1 MKNTVTIKALT
12 ADTATVAGYGVIFG
26 GADLEGDTFT
36 KSTNFM
42 LDLVPAKPVCYDH
55 TMNAQVS
62 HVIGTVKSVTADET
76 GLWVEA
82 ELLRSADY
90 VEAVLKLIERGAI
103 GWSSGSVPHLVRREA
118 KSITQWP
125 VVEWSLTP
133 TPAEPRTLGVERIK
147 SVAGDEQNE
156 TTEAA
161 APQVEQSTAPAVATD
176 TDNNNE
182 QTPDTPAGKTIM
194 TPEEIAALLA
204 AQAAQLAELKA
215 ITAAFAAQPPINSP
229 GFQTGGAPAVID
241 ADVRKF
247 DNVETG
253 DLALLIETT
262 KSAKAVGRSNGPTA
276 AAYKALAMR
285 LESAET
291 GKSEPLSHAV
301 KSFKSHNLKANELN
315 QSTLAS
321 YGDEWVGVAYSGVL
335 WESIRQETRIVS
347 MLPTIEV
354 PQGAESVVIPLEGTD
369 PIWYKVAQ
377 ASATSANPGGIP
389 TNTVTS
395 SRLGSASATMT
406 LAKLG
411 ARVIWTGEMEED
423 SMVPYVSELRR
434 QLITSG
440 AEYLEAAVIDG
451 DTDASATTNINYIVG
466 TPGGT
471 EFFMTVN
478 GFRKLALV
486 TNTANSRDAGALT
499 SADFLETLKLMGV
512 GGVNADKNKTGFI
525 INSAVHWKAIE
536 LADVKSKDIFSAA
549 TIENGFLA
557 AIYGYPVYMSHH
569 MHKAATTRLALASGK
584 VDGAT
589 PTNGTTGSILAVRWD
604 QWRFGYK
611 RRMTIESTRI
621 PAADSTEIV
630 ALMRF
635 GLVNRDTEASAISYN
650 VTV

>member
-1 MKNTVTIKALT
+1 MNNTVTVKALT
-12 ADTATVAGYGVIFG
+12 ADTAIVAGYGVIFG

-36 KSTNFM
+36 KSTNYM

-55 TMNAQVS
+55 TMSAAVP

-82 ELLRSADY
+82 ELKRSEDY
-90 VEAVLKLIERGAI
+90 VDAVLELINRGVI

-125 VVEWSLTP
+125 VIEWSLTP

-147 SVAGDEQNE
+147 SVTGDEQNE

-161 APQVEQSTAPAVATD
+161 ATQAEESASPAVVTD
-176 TDNNNE
+176 TPTTE
-182 QTPDTPAGKTIM
+182 QDEPARPAGKTIM
-194 TPEEIAALLA
+194 TLEEMAALLA
-204 AQAAQLAELKA
+204 AQSAEIKALQAAA
-215 ITAAFAAQPPINSP
+215 PPINTA
-229 GFQTGGAPAVID
+229 GFQVVAPAVITGET
-241 ADVRKF
+241 RKY
-247 DNVETG
+247 DNIDTG

-262 KSAKAVGRSNGPTA
+262 KSAKAVGRSSGPTA
-276 AAYKALAMR
+276 DAYKALAMR

-301 KSFKSHNLKANELN
+301 KSFKSRGLKANELN
-315 QSTLAS
+315 YSTLAN

-335 WESIRQETRIVS
+335 WEAIRQETRIVS

-354 PQGAESVVIPLEGTD
+354 PQGAESVVIPLESTD

-377 ASATSANPGGIP
+377 ATAMSSNPGGIP
-389 TNTVTS
+389 TNTVTA
-395 SRLGSASATMT
+395 SRLGTAAATMT
-406 LAKLG
+406 LSKLG

-423 SMVPYVSELRR
+423 SMVPFVSELRR
-434 QLITSG
+434 QLTTSG

-451 DTDASATTNINYIVG
+451 DTAAGATTNINYIVG
-466 TPGGT
+466 TPGGS
-471 EFFMTVN
+471 EYFMTVD

-486 TNTANSRDAGALT
+486 TNTANSRDGGTLA
-499 SADFLETLKLMGV
+499 SSDFLETVKLMGV
-512 GGVNADKNKTGFI
+512 GGVNADKNKTAFI
-525 INSAVHWKAIE
+525 INSAVHFKALE
-536 LADVKSKDIFSAA
+536 LADVKSRDIFNPA
-549 TIENGFLA
+549 TIENGLLA
-557 AIYGYPVYMSHH
+557 AIYGFPIYVSHH

-635 GLVNRDTEASAISYN
+635 GLINRDTEASAISYN
-650 VTV
+650 LTV

>member
-1 MKNTVTIKALT
+1 MNNTVTVKALT
-12 ADTATVAGYGVIFG
+12 ETTATVAGYGVIFG

-36 KSTNFM
+36 KSTNYM

-55 TMNAQVS
+55 TMSAKVS

-82 ELLRSADY
+82 ELKRSEDY
-90 VEAVLKLIERGAI
+90 VDAVLELINRGVI

-125 VVEWSLTP
+125 VIEWSLTP

-161 APQVEQSTAPAVATD
+161 ATQAEESASPAVVTD
-176 TDNNNE
+176 TPTTE
-182 QTPDTPAGKTIM
+182 QDEPATPAGKTIM
-194 TPEEIAALLA
+194 TLEEMAALLA
-204 AQAAQLAELKA
+204 AQSAEIKALQAAA
-215 ITAAFAAQPPINSP
+215 PPINTA
-229 GFQTGGAPAVID
+229 GFQVAAPPVITGETRKYDNID
-241 ADVRKF
+241 
-247 DNVETG
+247 TG

-262 KSAKAVGRSNGPTA
+262 KSAKAVGRSSGPTA
-276 AAYKALAMR
+276 DAYKALAMR

-301 KSFKSHNLKANELN
+301 KSFKSRGLKANELN
-315 QSTLAS
+315 YSTLAN

-335 WESIRQETRIVS
+335 WEAIRQETRIVS

-354 PQGAESVVIPLEGTD
+354 PQGAESVVIPLESTD

-377 ASATSANPGGIP
+377 ATAMSSNPGGIP
-389 TNTVTS
+389 TNTVTA
-395 SRLGSASATMT
+395 SRVGTAAATMT
-406 LAKLG
+406 LSKLG

-423 SMVPYVSELRR
+423 SMVPFVSELRR
-434 QLITSG
+434 QLTTSG

-451 DTDASATTNINYIVG
+451 DTAAGATTNINYIVG
-466 TPGGT
+466 TPGGS
-471 EFFMTVN
+471 EYFMTVD

-486 TNTANSRDAGALT
+486 TNTANSRDGGTLA
-499 SADFLETLKLMGV
+499 SSDFLETVKLMGV
-512 GGVNADKNKTGFI
+512 GGVNADKNKTAFI
-525 INSAVHWKAIE
+525 INSAVHFKALE
-536 LADVKSKDIFSAA
+536 LADVKSRDIFNPA
-549 TIENGFLA
+549 TIENGLLA
-557 AIYGYPVYMSHH
+557 AIYGFPIYVSHH

-635 GLVNRDTEASAISYN
+635 GLINRDTEASAISYN
-650 VTV
+650 LTV

>member
-1 MKNTVTIKALT
+1 MKTTVEIKALT
-12 ADTATVAGYGVIFG
+12 ATTATVAGYGVIFG

-36 KSTNFM
+36 KATNFM
-42 LDLVPAKPVCYDH
+42 LDLVPQKLVCYDH
-55 TMNAQVS
+55 TMSAQVP

-82 ELLRSADY
+82 ELKRSEDY
-90 VEAVLKLIERGAI
+90 VEAVLKLIERGVI

-125 VVEWSLTP
+125 VIEWSLTP

-147 SVAGDEQNE
+147 SIDTEQNE
-156 TTEAA
+156 TAETEVA
-161 APQVEQSTAPAVATD
+161 QVEQSTLPVAVTD
-176 TDNNNE
+176 IDNNNE
-182 QTPDTPAGKTIM
+182 QTPVDPAGKTIM
-194 TPEEIAALLA
+194 TLEEMAAKLA
-204 AQAAQLAELKA
+204 AQDAEIKA
-215 ITAAFAAQPPINSP
+215 LQAAQPATNTA
-229 GFQTGGAPAVID
+229 GFQVATPAVITSET
-241 ADVRKF
+241 RKY

-253 DLALLIETT
+253 DLALMIETLQ
-262 KSAKAVGRSNGPTA
+262 SAKTIGRSKTGATA
-276 AAYKALAMR
+276 DAYKALAMR

-291 GKSEPLSHAV
+291 GKSEPLSIAA
-301 KSFKSHNLKANELN
+301 KSFKSRGLKANELN
-315 QSTLAS
+315 YSTLSS

-335 WESIRQETRIVS
+335 WESIRQATQIVS

-354 PQGAESVVIPLEGTD
+354 PQGAESIVMPLESTD

-377 ASATSANPGGIP
+377 ATAMSSNPGGIA
-389 TNTVTS
+389 TNTVTA
-395 SRLGSASATMT
+395 SRLGTASSTMT

-423 SMVPYVSELRR
+423 SMVPFVSELRR

-451 DTDASATTNINYIVG
+451 DTAPEATTNINYIVG
-466 TPGGT
+466 TPGGS
-471 EFFMTVN
+471 EYFMTVN

-499 SADFLETLKLMGV
+499 SADFLETLKLMGT

-650 VTV
+650 ITV

>member
-1 MKNTVTIKALT
+1 MNQLVTVKALT

-36 KSTNFM
+36 KSTNYM

-55 TMNAQVS
+55 TMSAKVS

-82 ELLRSADY
+82 ELKRSEDY
-90 VEAVLKLIERGAI
+90 VDAVLELINRGVI

-125 VVEWSLTP
+125 VIEWSLTP

-147 SVAGDEQNE
+147 SMDTEQNE

-161 APQVEQSTAPAVATD
+161 VPQVEQSTAPAVVTD
-176 TDNNNE
+176 TTTE
-182 QTPDTPAGKTIM
+182 QPIVSDIPTEEKAIM
-194 TPEEIAALLA
+194 SEELTALS
-204 AQAAQLAELKA
+204 AQIAELKA
-215 ITAAFAAQPPINSP
+215 LMAAQPATNPA
-229 GFQTGGAPAVID
+229 GFQTAAPAVITSET
-241 ADVRKF
+241 RKY
-247 DNVETG
+247 DNIETG

-262 KSAKAVGRSNGPTA
+262 KSAKAVGRSSGPSA
-276 AAYKALAMR
+276 DAYKALAMR

-301 KSFKSHNLKANELN
+301 KSFKQRGLKANELN
-315 QSTLAS
+315 YSTLAS

-335 WESIRQETRIVS
+335 WEAIRQETRIVS

-354 PQGAESVVIPLEGTD
+354 PQGAESVVIPLESTD

-377 ASATSANPGGIP
+377 ATAMSSNPGGIP
-389 TNTVTS
+389 TNTVTA
-395 SRLGSASATMT
+395 SRVGSAAATMT
-406 LAKLG
+406 LSKLG

-423 SMVPYVSELRR
+423 SMIPFVSELRR
-434 QLITSG
+434 QLTTSG

-451 DTDASATTNINYIVG
+451 DTAAGATTNINYIVG
-466 TPGGT
+466 TPGGS
-471 EFFMTVN
+471 EYFMTVD

-486 TNTANSRDAGALT
+486 TNTANSRDGGVLASG
-499 SADFLETLKLMGV
+499 DFLETVKLMGV
-512 GGVNADKNKTGFI
+512 GGVNADKNKTAFI
-525 INSAVHWKAIE
+525 INSAVHFKALE
-536 LADVKSKDIFSAA
+536 LADVKSRDIFNPA
-549 TIENGFLA
+549 TIENGLLA
-557 AIYGYPVYMSHH
+557 AIYGFPIYVSHH

-635 GLVNRDTEASAISYN
+635 GLINRDTEAAAISYN
-650 VTV
+650 LTV

>member
-1 MKNTVTIKALT
+1 MNNTVTVKALT

-36 KSTNFM
+36 RSTDYM
-42 LDLVPAKPVCYDH
+42 LGLVPVKPVCYDH
-55 TMNAQVS
+55 TMSAKVS

-82 ELLRSADY
+82 ELKRSEDY
-90 VEAVLKLIERGAI
+90 VDAVLELINRGVI

-125 VVEWSLTP
+125 VIEWSLTP

-147 SVAGDEQNE
+147 SIDTEQNE

-161 APQVEQSTAPAVATD
+161 VPQVEESTAPAVVTD
-176 TDNNNE
+176 TPTIEQLQPDN
-182 QTPDTPAGKTIM
+182 PAEEKAIM
-194 TPEEIAALLA
+194 SEELTALS
-204 AQAAQLAELKA
+204 AQIAELKA
-215 ITAAFAAQPPINSP
+215 LMAAQPATNTA
-229 GFQTGGAPAVID
+229 GFQVGTPPAVITSET
-241 ADVRKF
+241 RKY

-253 DLALLIETT
+253 DLALMIETLQ
-262 KSAKAVGRSNGPTA
+262 SAKTIGRSKTGATA
-276 AAYKALAMR
+276 DAYKALAMR

-291 GKSEPLSHAV
+291 GKSEPLSIAA
-301 KSFKSHNLKANELN
+301 KSFKSRGLKANELN
-315 QSTLAS
+315 YSTLSS

-335 WESIRQETRIVS
+335 WESIRQATQIVS

-354 PQGAESVVIPLEGTD
+354 PQGAESIVMPLESTD
-369 PIWYKVAQ
+369 PVWYKVAQ
-377 ASATSANPGGIP
+377 ATAMGSNPGGIA
-389 TNTVTS
+389 TNTVTA
-395 SRLGSASATMT
+395 SRLGTASSTMT

-423 SMVPYVSELRR
+423 SMVPFVSELRR

-471 EFFMTVN
+471 EYFMTVN

-499 SADFLETLKLMGV
+499 SGDFLETLKLMGT

-635 GLVNRDTEASAISYN
+635 GLVNRDTEAAAISYN

>member
-1 MKNTVTIKALT
+1 MKNLVEIKALT
-12 ADTATVAGYGVIFG
+12 ATTATVAGYGVVFG
-26 GADLEGDTFT
+26 GEDLEGDTFT

-42 LDLVPAKPVCYDH
+42 LDLVPQKLVCYDH
-55 TMNAQVS
+55 TMSAAVP

-82 ELLRSADY
+82 ELKRSEEY
-90 VEAVLKLIERGAI
+90 VDAVLKLIEKGVI

-133 TPAEPRTLGVERIK
+133 TPAEPRTLGVERTK
-147 SVAGDEQNE
+147 SMTGTEQNE
-156 TTEAA
+156 TAETA
-161 APQVEQSTAPAVATD
+161 APQAEESAAPVAATD
-176 TDNNNE
+176 TPNNNE
-182 QTPDTPAGKTIM
+182 QTPDNPAGKTIM
-194 TPEEIAALLA
+194 TPEELAALLA
-204 AQAAQLAELKA
+204 QIAELKA
-215 ITAAFAAQPPINSP
+215 ITTAALAAQPPINP
-229 GFQTGGAPAVID
+229 AGFQTGSAPAVID
-241 ADVRKF
+241 GDVRKY
-247 DNVETG
+247 DNIETG

-262 KSAKAVGRSNGPTA
+262 KNAKTINKSSGPTP

-285 LESAET
+285 LESAESA
-291 GKSEPLSHAV
+291 KSESLNVAA
-301 KSFKSHNLKANELN
+301 KSFKARGLKANELN

-335 WESIRQETRIVS
+335 WEAIRQETKIVS

-354 PQGAESVVIPLEGTD
+354 PQGAESVVIPLESTD

-377 ASATSANPGGIP
+377 ASATTSNPGGIV

-395 SRLGSASATMT
+395 SRLGSAASTMT

-423 SMVPYVSELRR
+423 SIVPYVSELRR
-434 QLITSG
+434 QLVTSG

-471 EFFMTVN
+471 EYFMTVN

-486 TNTANSRDAGALT
+486 TNTANSRDGGVLAST
-499 SADFLETLKLMGV
+499 DFLETLKLMGV

-525 INSAVHWKAIE
+525 IGSAVHFKALE
-536 LADVKSKDIFSAA
+536 LTDVKSKDIFSAA
-549 TIENGFLA
+549 TIENGFLSA
-557 AIYGYPVYMSHH
+557 VYGYPIYISHH

-611 RRMTIESTRI
+611 RRMTIETTRI

-635 GLVNRDTEASAISYN
+635 GLVNRDTESAAISYN
-650 VTV
+650 LTV

>member
-1 MKNTVTIKALT
+1 MNQLVTVKSLT

-36 KSTNFM
+36 KSTDYM
-42 LDLVPAKPVCYDH
+42 LGLVPVKPVCYDH
-55 TMNAQVS
+55 TMSAKVS

-82 ELLRSADY
+82 ELKRSEDY
-90 VEAVLKLIERGAI
+90 VDAVLELINRGVI

-125 VVEWSLTP
+125 VIEWSLTP

-147 SVAGDEQNE
+147 SMADTEQNE

-161 APQVEQSTAPAVATD
+161 VPQVEQSTAPAVVTD
-176 TDNNNE
+176 TTTE
-182 QTPDTPAGKTIM
+182 QPIVSDIPTEEKAIM
-194 TPEEIAALLA
+194 SEELTALS
-204 AQAAQLAELKA
+204 AQIAELKA
-215 ITAAFAAQPPINSP
+215 LMAAQPAVNPA
-229 GFQTGGAPAVID
+229 GFQTAAPAVITSET
-241 ADVRKF
+241 RKY

-253 DLALLIETT
+253 DLALMIETLQ
-262 KSAKAVGRSNGPTA
+262 SAKTIGRSKAGA
-276 AAYKALAMR
+276 SADAYKALAMR

-291 GKSEPLSHAV
+291 GKSEPLSIAA
-301 KSFKSHNLKANELN
+301 KSFKSRGLKANELN
-315 QSTLAS
+315 YSTLSS

-335 WESIRQETRIVS
+335 WESIRQATQIVS

-354 PQGAESVVIPLEGTD
+354 PQGAESIVMPLESTD

-377 ASATSANPGGIP
+377 ATAMSSNPGGIA
-389 TNTVTS
+389 TNTVTA
-395 SRLGSASATMT
+395 SRLGTASSTMT

-423 SMVPYVSELRR
+423 SMVPFVSELRR

-451 DTDASATTNINYIVG
+451 DTAAGATTNINYIVG
-466 TPGGT
+466 TPGGL
-471 EFFMTVN
+471 EYFMTVD

-486 TNTANSRDAGALT
+486 TNTANSRDGGVLAST
-499 SADFLETLKLMGV
+499 DFLETLKLMGV

-525 INSAVHWKAIE
+525 IGSAVHFKALE

-549 TIENGFLA
+549 TIENGFLSA
-557 AIYGYPVYMSHH
+557 VYGYPIYISHH

-611 RRMTIESTRI
+611 RRMTIETTRI

-635 GLVNRDTEASAISYN
+635 GLINRDTEAAAISYN
-650 VTV
+650 LTV

>member
-1 MKNTVTIKALT
+1 MKNLVEIKALT
-12 ADTATVAGYGVIFG
+12 ATTATVAGYGVIFG

-36 KSTNFM
+36 KSTNYM

-55 TMNAQVS
+55 TMSAKVS

-82 ELLRSADY
+82 ELKRSEDY
-90 VEAVLKLIERGAI
+90 VDAVLELINRGVI

-125 VVEWSLTP
+125 VIEWSLTP

-147 SVAGDEQNE
+147 SIDTEQNE

-161 APQVEQSTAPAVATD
+161 VPQVEQSTVPAVVTD
-176 TDNNNE
+176 TTTE
-182 QTPDTPAGKTIM
+182 QPIVSDIPTEEKAIM
-194 TPEEIAALLA
+194 SEELTALS
-204 AQAAQLAELKA
+204 AQIAELKA
-215 ITAAFAAQPPINSP
+215 LMAAQPATNPA
-229 GFQTGGAPAVID
+229 GFQTAAPAVITSET
-241 ADVRKF
+241 RKY
-247 DNVETG
+247 DNIETG

-262 KSAKAVGRSNGPTA
+262 KSAKAVGRSSGPSA
-276 AAYKALAMR
+276 DAYKALAMR

-301 KSFKSHNLKANELN
+301 KSFKQRGLKANELN
-315 QSTLAS
+315 YSTLAS

-335 WESIRQETRIVS
+335 WEAIRQETRIVS

-354 PQGAESVVIPLEGTD
+354 PQGAESVVIPLESTD

-377 ASATSANPGGIP
+377 ATAMSSNPGGIP
-389 TNTVTS
+389 TNTVTA
-395 SRLGSASATMT
+395 SRVGSAAATMT
-406 LAKLG
+406 LSKLG

-423 SMVPYVSELRR
+423 SMIPFVSELRR
-434 QLITSG
+434 QLTTSG

-451 DTDASATTNINYIVG
+451 DTAAGATTNINYIVG
-466 TPGGT
+466 TPGGS
-471 EFFMTVN
+471 EYFMTVD

-486 TNTANSRDAGALT
+486 TNTANSRDGGVLASG
-499 SADFLETLKLMGV
+499 DFLETVKLMGV
-512 GGVNADKNKTGFI
+512 GGVNADKNKTAFI
-525 INSAVHWKAIE
+525 INSAVHFKALE
-536 LADVKSKDIFSAA
+536 LADVKSRDIFNPA
-549 TIENGFLA
+549 TIENGLLA
-557 AIYGYPVYMSHH
+557 AIYGFPIYVSHH

-635 GLVNRDTEASAISYN
+635 GLINRDTEAAAISYN
-650 VTV
+650 LTV

>member
-1 MKNTVTIKALT
+1 MNQLVTVKALT

-36 KSTNFM
+36 RSTDYM
-42 LDLVPAKPVCYDH
+42 LGLVPVKPVCYDH
-55 TMNAQVS
+55 TMSAKVS

-82 ELLRSADY
+82 ELKRSEDY
-90 VEAVLKLIERGAI
+90 VDAVLELINRGVI

-125 VVEWSLTP
+125 VIEWSLTP

-147 SVAGDEQNE
+147 SMADTEQNE

-161 APQVEQSTAPAVATD
+161 VPQVEQSTVPAVVTD
-176 TDNNNE
+176 IDNNNE
-182 QTPDTPAGKTIM
+182 QTPDNPAGKTIM
-194 TPEEIAALLA
+194 TPEELAAMLAAQTAEIKALLA
-204 AQAAQLAELKA
+204 AQPATN
-215 ITAAFAAQPPINSP
+215 TA
-229 GFQTGGAPAVID
+229 GFQVATPAVITSET
-241 ADVRKF
+241 RKY

-253 DLALLIETT
+253 DLALMIETLQ
-262 KSAKAVGRSNGPTA
+262 SAKTIGRSKTGATA
-276 AAYKALAMR
+276 DAYKALAMR

-291 GKSEPLSHAV
+291 GKSEPLSIAA
-301 KSFKSHNLKANELN
+301 KSFKSRGLKANELN
-315 QSTLAS
+315 YSTLSS

-335 WESIRQETRIVS
+335 WESIRQATQIVS

-354 PQGAESVVIPLEGTD
+354 PQGAESIVMPLESTD

-377 ASATSANPGGIP
+377 ATAMSSNPGGIA
-389 TNTVTS
+389 TNTVTA
-395 SRLGSASATMT
+395 SRLGTASSTMT

-423 SMVPYVSELRR
+423 SMVPFVSELRR

-451 DTDASATTNINYIVG
+451 DTATDATTNINYIVG
-466 TPGGT
+466 TPGGS
-471 EFFMTVN
+471 EYFMTVN

-499 SADFLETLKLMGV
+499 SADFLETLKLMGT

>member
-1 MKNTVTIKALT
+1 MKNTVELKSLT
-12 ADTATVAGYGVIFG
+12 DTTAIVAGYGVIFG

-161 APQVEQSTAPAVATD
+161 VPQVEQSTAPAVVTD
-176 TDNNNE
+176 TTIE
-182 QTPDTPAGKTIM
+182 QPIVSDIPTEEKTIM
-194 TPEEIAALLA
+194 SDELTALS
-204 AQAAQLAELKA
+204 AQIAELKA
-215 ITAAFAAQPPINSP
+215 LMAAQPATNPA
-229 GFQTGGAPAVID
+229 GFQTAAPAVITSEI
-241 ADVRKF
+241 RKY
-247 DNVETG
+247 DDVETG

-262 KSAKAVGRSNGPTA
+262 KSAKAVGRSNGPTS

-285 LESAET
+285 LESGET
-291 GKSEPLSHAV
+291 AKSEPLSIAA
-301 KSFKSHNLKANELN
+301 KSFKARGLKANELN

-335 WESIRQETRIVS
+335 WEAIRQETKIVS

-354 PQGAESVVIPLEGTD
+354 PQGAESVVIPLESTD

-377 ASATSANPGGIP
+377 ASATTSNPGGIV

-395 SRLGSASATMT
+395 SRLGSAASTMT

-423 SMVPYVSELRR
+423 SIVPYVSELRR
-434 QLITSG
+434 QLVTSG

-471 EFFMTVN
+471 EYFMTVN

-486 TNTANSRDAGALT
+486 TNTANSRDGGVLAST
-499 SADFLETLKLMGV
+499 DFLETLKLMGV

-525 INSAVHWKAIE
+525 IGSAVHFKALE

-549 TIENGFLA
+549 TIENGFLSA
-557 AIYGYPVYMSHH
+557 VYGYPIYVSHH

>member
-1 MKNTVTIKALT
+1 MNQLVTVKALT

-36 KSTNFM
+36 RSTDYM
-42 LDLVPAKPVCYDH
+42 LGLVPVKPVCYDH
-55 TMNAQVS
+55 TMSAKVS
-62 HVIGTVKSVTADET
+62 HVIGTVQSVTAEAT
-76 GLWVEA
+76 APWVEA
-82 ELLRSADY
+82 QLQRPEDY
-90 VEAVLKLIERGAI
+90 VDAVLELINRGVI

-125 VVEWSLTP
+125 VIEWSLTP

-147 SVAGDEQNE
+147 SVAGDGQNE

-161 APQVEQSTAPAVATD
+161 VPQVEQSTVPEVVTD
-176 TDNNNE
+176 TPTIE
-182 QTPDTPAGKTIM
+182 QLQPDTPAEEKAIM
-194 TPEEIAALLA
+194 SEELTALS
-204 AQAAQLAELKA
+204 AQIAELKA
-215 ITAAFAAQPPINSP
+215 LMAAQPATNPA
-229 GFQTGGAPAVID
+229 GFQTAAPAVITSET
-241 ADVRKF
+241 RKY
-247 DNVETG
+247 DNIETG

-262 KSAKAVGRSNGPTA
+262 KSAKAVGRSSGPSA
-276 AAYKALAMR
+276 DAYKALAMR

-301 KSFKSHNLKANELN
+301 KSFKQRGLKANELN
-315 QSTLAS
+315 YSTLAS

-335 WESIRQETRIVS
+335 WEAIRQETRIVS

-354 PQGAESVVIPLEGTD
+354 PQGAESVVIPLESTD

-377 ASATSANPGGIP
+377 ATAMSSNPGGIP
-389 TNTVTS
+389 TNTVTA
-395 SRLGSASATMT
+395 SRVGSAAATMT
-406 LAKLG
+406 LSKLG

-423 SMVPYVSELRR
+423 SMIPFVSELRR
-434 QLITSG
+434 QLTTSG

-451 DTDASATTNINYIVG
+451 DTEAAATTNINYIVG
-466 TPGGT
+466 TPGGS
-471 EFFMTVN
+471 EYFMTVD

-486 TNTANSRDAGALT
+486 TNTANSRDGGVLASG
-499 SADFLETLKLMGV
+499 DFLETVKLMGV
-512 GGVNADKNKTGFI
+512 GGVNADKNKTAFI
-525 INSAVHWKAIE
+525 INSAVHFKALE
-536 LADVKSKDIFSAA
+536 LADVKSRDIFNPA
-549 TIENGFLA
+549 TIENGLLA
-557 AIYGYPVYMSHH
+557 AIYGFPIYVSHH

-635 GLVNRDTEASAISYN
+635 GLINRDTEAAAISYN
-650 VTV
+650 LTV

>member
-1 MKNTVTIKALT
+1 MKTTVEIKALT
-12 ADTATVAGYGVIFG
+12 ATTATVAGYGVVFG

-36 KSTNFM
+36 RSTDYM
-42 LDLVPAKPVCYDH
+42 LGLVPVKPVCYDH
-55 TMNAQVS
+55 TMSAKVS

-82 ELLRSADY
+82 ELKRSEDY
-90 VEAVLKLIERGAI
+90 VDAVLELINRGVI

-125 VVEWSLTP
+125 VIEWSLTP

-147 SVAGDEQNE
+147 SIDTEQNE

-161 APQVEQSTAPAVATD
+161 VPQVEQSTAPAVVTD
-176 TDNNNE
+176 TTTE
-182 QTPDTPAGKTIM
+182 QPIVSDIPTEEKAIM
-194 TPEEIAALLA
+194 SEELTALS
-204 AQAAQLAELKA
+204 AQIAELKA
-215 ITAAFAAQPPINSP
+215 LMAAQPATNPA
-229 GFQTGGAPAVID
+229 GFQTAAPAVITSET
-241 ADVRKF
+241 RKY
-247 DNVETG
+247 DNIETG

-262 KSAKAVGRSNGPTA
+262 KSAKAVGRSSGPSA
-276 AAYKALAMR
+276 DAYKALAMR

-301 KSFKSHNLKANELN
+301 KSFKQRGLKANELN
-315 QSTLAS
+315 YSTLAS

-335 WESIRQETRIVS
+335 WEAIRQETRIVS

-354 PQGAESVVIPLEGTD
+354 PQGAESVVIPLESTD

-377 ASATSANPGGIP
+377 ATAMSSNPGGIP
-389 TNTVTS
+389 TNTVTA
-395 SRLGSASATMT
+395 SRVGSAAATMT
-406 LAKLG
+406 LSKLG

-423 SMVPYVSELRR
+423 SMIPFVSELRR
-434 QLITSG
+434 QLTTSG

-451 DTDASATTNINYIVG
+451 DTAAGATTNINYIVG
-466 TPGGT
+466 TPGGS
-471 EFFMTVN
+471 EYFMTVD

-486 TNTANSRDAGALT
+486 TNTANSRDGGVLASG
-499 SADFLETLKLMGV
+499 DFLETVKLMGV
-512 GGVNADKNKTGFI
+512 GGVNADKNKTAFI
-525 INSAVHWKAIE
+525 INSAVHFKALE
-536 LADVKSKDIFSAA
+536 LADVKSRDIFNPA
-549 TIENGFLA
+549 TIENGLLA
-557 AIYGYPVYMSHH
+557 AIYGFPIYVSHH

-635 GLVNRDTEASAISYN
+635 GLINRDTEAAAISYN
-650 VTV
+650 LTV

>member
-1 MKNTVTIKALT
+1 MNQLVTVKALT
-12 ADTATVAGYGVIFG
+12 ETTATVAGYGVIFG

-36 KSTNFM
+36 KSTNYM

-55 TMNAQVS
+55 TMSAAVP

-82 ELLRSADY
+82 ELKRSEDY
-90 VEAVLKLIERGAI
+90 VEAVLKLIERGVI

-133 TPAEPRTLGVERIK
+133 TPAEPRTLGVERTK
-147 SVAGDEQNE
+147 SIDIEQNE
-156 TTEAA
+156 TAETA
-161 APQVEQSTAPAVATD
+161 APQAEESAATVAATDIPNNDNEQSPAD
-176 TDNNNE
+176 
-182 QTPDTPAGKTIM
+182 PAGKTIM
-194 TPEEIAALLA
+194 TPEELAALI
-204 AQAAQLAELKA
+204 AQIAEIKA
-215 ITAAFAAQPPINSP
+215 LMAAQPPINP
-229 GFQTGGAPAVID
+229 AGFQTGSAPAVID
-241 ADVRKF
+241 GDVRKY
-247 DNVETG
+247 DNLETG

-262 KSAKAVGRSNGPTA
+262 KNAKTINKSNGPTP

-285 LESAET
+285 LESAESA
-291 GKSEPLSHAV
+291 KSEPLNVAA
-301 KSFKSHNLKANELN
+301 KSFKARGLKANELN

-335 WESIRQETRIVS
+335 WEAIRQETRIVS

-354 PQGAESVVIPLEGTD
+354 PQGAESVVIPLESTD

-377 ASATSANPGGIP
+377 ASATTSNPGGIV

-395 SRLGSASATMT
+395 SRLGSAASTMT
-406 LAKLG
+406 LSKLG
-411 ARVIWTGEMEED
+411 ARMIWTGEMEED
-423 SMVPYVSELRR
+423 SMVPYVAEMRR

-471 EFFMTVN
+471 EYFMTVN

-486 TNTANSRDAGALT
+486 TNTANSRDGGVLAST
-499 SADFLETLKLMGV
+499 DFLETLKLMGV

-525 INSAVHWKAIE
+525 IGSAVHFKALE

-549 TIENGFLA
+549 TIENGFLSA
-557 AIYGYPVYMSHH
+557 VYGYPIYISHH

-611 RRMTIESTRI
+611 RRMTIETTRI

-635 GLVNRDTEASAISYN
+635 GLVNRDTESAAISYN
-650 VTV
+650 LTV

>member
-1 MKNTVTIKALT
+1 MNQLVTVKALT

-36 KSTNFM
+36 KSTNYM

-55 TMNAQVS
+55 TMSAKVS

-82 ELLRSADY
+82 ELKRSEDY
-90 VEAVLKLIERGAI
+90 VDAVLELINRGVI

-125 VVEWSLTP
+125 VIEWSLTP

-147 SVAGDEQNE
+147 SIDTEQNE

-161 APQVEQSTAPAVATD
+161 VPQVEESTVPAVVTD
-176 TDNNNE
+176 IDNNNE
-182 QTPDTPAGKTIM
+182 QTPVDPAGKTIM
-194 TPEEIAALLA
+194 TLEEMAALLA
-204 AQAAQLAELKA
+204 AQSAEIKALQAAA
-215 ITAAFAAQPPINSP
+215 PPINTA
-229 GFQTGGAPAVID
+229 GFQVAAPAVITGET
-241 ADVRKF
+241 RKY
-247 DNVETG
+247 DNIDTG

-262 KSAKAVGRSNGPTA
+262 KSAKAVGRSSGPTA
-276 AAYKALAMR
+276 DAYKALAMR

-301 KSFKSHNLKANELN
+301 KSFKSRGLKANELN
-315 QSTLAS
+315 YSTLAN

-335 WESIRQETRIVS
+335 WEAIRQETRIVS

-354 PQGAESVVIPLEGTD
+354 PQGAESVVIPLESTD

-377 ASATSANPGGIP
+377 ATAMSSNPGGIP
-389 TNTVTS
+389 TNTVTA
-395 SRLGSASATMT
+395 SRVGTAAATMT
-406 LAKLG
+406 LSKLG

-423 SMVPYVSELRR
+423 SMVPFVSELRR
-434 QLITSG
+434 QLTTSG

-451 DTDASATTNINYIVG
+451 DTAAGATTNINYIVG
-466 TPGGT
+466 TPGGS
-471 EFFMTVN
+471 EYFMTVD

-486 TNTANSRDAGALT
+486 TNTANSRDGGVLT
-499 SADFLETLKLMGV
+499 SGDFLETVKLMGV
-512 GGVNADKNKTGFI
+512 GGVNADKNKTAFI
-525 INSAVHWKAIE
+525 INSAVHFKALE
-536 LADVKSKDIFSAA
+536 LADVKSRDIFNPA
-549 TIENGFLA
+549 TIENGLLA
-557 AIYGYPVYMSHH
+557 AIYGFPIYVSHH

-635 GLVNRDTEASAISYN
+635 GLINRDTEASAISYN
-650 VTV
+650 LTV